1 MESLIPIAIYIY
13 FSYSLMIIAKKT
25 STKDEWMA
33 WIPIVNFY
41 LMCKIAKKPGW
52 WMILFFIL
60 LVNLIFIVI
69 VWMEI
74 AKTRHKPGWLGIL
87 ILFPG
92 INLIIPGILAF
103 TD

>member
-1 MESLIPIAIYIY
+1 
-13 FSYSLMIIAKKT
+13 MIIAKKT
-25 STKDEWMA
+25 STKDEWLA

-52 WMILFFIL
+52 WIVLFFIP

-74 AKTRHKPGWLGIL
+74 AKTRNKPGWLGIL
-87 ILFPG
+87 IILPG